1 MGALLRSVARSASLG
16 EQWLWCATEG
26 LLMTSVA
33 LMRMPTPEVSL
44 LRSVFQVVATRGLS
58 FNIAETPDE
67 IAKAEIVV
75 LDADNATA
83 MALWSALK
91 EQQPGTI
98 GILVAKKPPPTDG
111 QLWVQRPLNSMKV
124 LAALGK
130 ADLKRVPKRSEQTG
144 ASSDGTPMLKDLRV
158 LVIDDSETVRKQ
170 LEIALGDQGID
181 VQTAETGELG
191 LHMLSTCQFDLIF
204 LDVVLPGADG
214 YQICKTIK
222 KTKSKQRIPVVMLT
236 SKSSPF
242 DRVKGSLAGCDTYLT
257 KPVELRRLVE
267 ILQKHLARRAAAM
280 DRSQD
285 VALAITPP
293 QVQALKV

>member
-1 MGALLRSVARSASLG
+1 
-16 EQWLWCATEG
+16 
-26 LLMTSVA
+26 MTSVA
-33 LMRMPTPEVSL
+33 LMCMPTPEVSL

-58 FNIAETPDE
+58 FDIAETPDE

-75 LDADNATA
+75 LDGDNTTA

-98 GILVAKKPPPTDG
+98 GILVAKKLPAADG

-130 ADLKRVPKRSEQTG
+130 ADLKRAPKRSEHGIT
-144 ASSDGTPMLKDLRV
+144 AAGTSMLKDLRV

-170 LEIALGDQGID
+170 LELALGDQGID
-181 VQTAETGELG
+181 VQSAETGELG
-191 LHMLSTCQFDLIF
+191 LHMLSIRHFDLIF

-222 KTKSKQRIPVVMLT
+222 KNKSKQRIPVVMLT

-267 ILQKHLARRAAAM
+267 ILQKHLARRAAVERA
-280 DRSQD
+280 QD
-285 VALAITPP
+285 VALAISPPP
-293 QVQALKV
+293 QVQAVKA

>member
-1 MGALLRSVARSASLG
+1 
-16 EQWLWCATEG
+16 
-26 LLMTSVA
+26 MTSVA
-33 LMRMPTPEVSL
+33 LMRMPTAEVSL
-44 LRSVFQVVATRGLS
+44 LRSVIQVVATRGLS
-58 FNIAETPDE
+58 FTIAETPDE

-91 EQQPGTI
+91 EQQPNTI
-98 GILVAKKPPPTDG
+98 GILVAKKPPAADG

-130 ADLKRVPKRSEQTG
+130 ADLKRVPVKKAD
-144 ASSDGTPMLKDLRV
+144 ASAGTSAEAGPALKDLRV

-222 KTKSKQRIPVVMLT
+222 KNKAKQRIPVVMLT

-242 DRVKGSLAGCDTYLT
+242 DGVKGSLAGCDTYLT

-267 ILQKHLARRAAAM
+267 ILQKHLARRAAV

-285 VALAITPP
+285 VALAIAPVP
-293 QVQALKV
+293 QAQALKG

>member
-1 MGALLRSVARSASLG
+1 
-16 EQWLWCATEG
+16 
-26 LLMTSVA
+26 MTSVA
-33 LMRMPTPEVSL
+33 LMCMPTPEVSL

-58 FNIAETPDE
+58 FEIAETPDE
-67 IAKAEIVV
+67 ISRAEIVV
-75 LDADNATA
+75 LDADNTTA

-91 EQQPGTI
+91 EQQPGTM
-98 GILVAKKPPPTDG
+98 GILVAKKPPTGDG
-111 QLWVQRPLNSMKV
+111 QVWVQRPLNSMKV

-130 ADLKRVPKRSEQTG
+130 ADLKRAPKRSEQ
-144 ASSDGTPMLKDLRV
+144 ALPAEGTSMLKDLRV

-170 LEIALGDQGID
+170 LELALGDQGID

-191 LHMLSTCQFDLIF
+191 LHMLSSCPYDLIF

-222 KTKSKQRIPVVMLT
+222 KNKSKQRIPVVMLT

-267 ILQKHLARRAAAM
+267 ILHKHQARRAAV
-280 DRSQD
+280 DRTQD
-285 VALAITPP
+285 VALTIAPTP
-293 QVQALKV
+293 QIQAVKG

>member
-1 MGALLRSVARSASLG
+1 
-16 EQWLWCATEG
+16 
-26 LLMTSVA
+26 MTSVA
-33 LMRMPTPEVSL
+33 LMQMPTAEVSL

-58 FNIAETPDE
+58 FDIADTPDE

-75 LDADNATA
+75 LDADNSTA

-98 GILVAKKPPPTDG
+98 GILVAKKPPAADG

-130 ADLKRVPKRSEQTG
+130 ADLKRVPKRPNQGGSG
-144 ASSDGTPMLKDLRV
+144 ADDTSILKDLRV

-170 LEIALGDQGID
+170 LELALGDQGVD

-222 KTKSKQRIPVVMLT
+222 KNKAKQRIPVVMLT

-267 ILQKHLARRAAAM
+267 ILQKHLARRAAVQRAP
-280 DRSQD
+280 D
-285 VALAITPP
+285 VALAIAPHP
-293 QVQALKV
+293 QVQAVKG

>member
-1 MGALLRSVARSASLG
+1 
-16 EQWLWCATEG
+16 
-26 LLMTSVA
+26 MTSVA
-33 LMRMPTPEVSL
+33 LMRMPTAEVSL

-58 FNIAETPDE
+58 FDIAETPDE

-75 LDADNATA
+75 LDADNETA

-91 EQQPGTI
+91 EQQPGII
-98 GILVAKKPPPTDG
+98 GILVAKKPPTADG

-130 ADLKRVPKRSEQTG
+130 ADLKRVPKRNEHG
-144 ASSDGTPMLKDLRV
+144 ALAANGTSMLKDLRV

-170 LEIALGDQGID
+170 LELALGDQGID

-191 LHMLSTCQFDLIF
+191 LHMLSTCHFDLIF

-222 KTKSKQRIPVVMLT
+222 KNKSKQRTPVVMLT

-267 ILQKHLARRAAAM
+267 ILQKHLARRAAVE
-280 DRSQD
+280 RSQD
-285 VALAITPP
+285 VALAISPPP
-293 QVQALKV
+293 QVQAVKG